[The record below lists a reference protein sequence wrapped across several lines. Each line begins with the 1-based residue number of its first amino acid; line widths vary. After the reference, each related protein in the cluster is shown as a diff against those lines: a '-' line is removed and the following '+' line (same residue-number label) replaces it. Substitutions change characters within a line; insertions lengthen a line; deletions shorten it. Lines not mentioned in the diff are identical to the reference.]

1 MNLGNN
7 ELIRECC
14 DPIYPPIPNPE
25 PVPPALPT
33 TTISPSSPTPTG
45 RSGPNI
51 KTAIAILNCILAR
64 QLCFED
70 PSCSAIL
77 EIIPRVCG
85 PVPVSC
91 STPTIIKCKAALRTL
106 QAFPFFRPT
115 CLCKEPGVDPE
126 CNYFRDFLFDHPC
139 GFVQKKEKDPYPI
152 DALPTCNHAL
162 SVCQQERKCIKLFED
177 FKVHCKVRE
186 NKCRMED
193 RDLCH
198 EAWTNLRLS
207 PMFGCICPNNHMKR
221 RCDRIF
227 SLVNHN
233 ACVDVLTTAHDL
245 SYGTP
250 TNSINISN
258 FKDNIQP
265 SSTTFPYTFPY
276 FLYPK
281 RIPLALASHRP
292 AIDQRPH
299 TYEFSNYS
307 TFSEFGTNMNV
318 EHNNRKNFVLHSH
331 LNHELEHTHLPPRS
345 GVHENDVTEWHHH
358 HHHQRNR
365 HEEEHH
371 QIHDHKQSTT
381 LLQEEIME
389 IVRSMG
395 TDDNFHNRLFDENM
409 VLVETPLIA
418 PPSSQYSNLYT
429 AGIYPYNLTAFQSGS
444 SMSSMENMLID
455 TMDNLEKHG
464 NIDSH
469 IPESTVPE
477 LLKIPF
483 QSTCHI
489 VLEACRED
497 TSCSSSLQP
506 VLLHCE
512 NHRCNRNACMEALQ
526 TFYRAQHED
535 LSLDIAFCLC
545 KKTSSRQDI
554 CLSAQEKLHPVCAQK
569 PPDSGNSQS
578 TNGVIYQ
585 LPPTCHAVVDL
596 CKEDDE
602 CKVRLEQFEQ
612 ACAIDSVT
620 RKCAGRANICRS
632 ALLGILGT
640 SLRTT
645 CSCQGADLQQIYECL
660 GWHKLLWQNPCV
672 VESQKDFHLKRLA
685 ELGLL
690 TIPTMPS
697 ITTSTTVATFV
708 GITEVEIPLHPI
720 PPFSSYIPTDG
731 PFETNYI
738 EAASESYSDSIIQH
752 SGNELNSS
760 IDIKNGNLSEEQL
773 FVFLTSETT
782 EDDTTIATTTTPK
795 PVPTR
800 YCLVQ
805 RAHQNDQQI
814 PEGKSKRL
822 YLLDDPECSELCTC
836 SDGGENPTL
845 SCYALCVPLVPCRT
859 ALAFYSH
866 ASPAYQAFR
875 GRCLC
880 YSGRFICMRPPPGEY
895 SLPGGVFLLLG
906 YSSTDEALLRPHT
919 NLGIQDAVRALQ
931 QYMIEHVNN
940 QTLCTLTLYNMTDE
954 NVIITARL
962 PHDPKV
968 NPLELLRREKSQC
981 KSILD
986 VISHHINTQYT
997 ELSSDRLLSIF
1008 KMAEMQVIMP
1018 DISGS
1023 THSINSHIGLIIFL
1037 PFLTVLPTIF
1047 KLYTNI
1053 YHIL

>member
-7 ELIRECC
+7 ELSTKIEMDPVKMQGTILFAYIVYVAISMVNYAESSEFPERECC

-91 STPTIIKCKAALRTL
+91 STVTVTKCQAALRTL

-177 FKVHCKVRE
+177 FKIHCKVRE

-227 SLVNHN
+227 SMVNHN
-233 ACVDVLTTAHDL
+233 PCV
-245 SYGTP
+245 
-250 TNSINISN
+250 
-258 FKDNIQP
+258 
-265 SSTTFPYTFPY
+265 
-276 FLYPK
+276 
-281 RIPLALASHRP
+281 
-292 AIDQRPH
+292 
-299 TYEFSNYS
+299 
-307 TFSEFGTNMNV
+307 
-318 EHNNRKNFVLHSH
+318 
-331 LNHELEHTHLPPRS
+331 
-345 GVHENDVTEWHHH
+345 
-358 HHHQRNR
+358 
-365 HEEEHH
+365 
-371 QIHDHKQSTT
+371 
-381 LLQEEIME
+381 
-389 IVRSMG
+389 VRSMG
-395 TDDNFHNRLFDENM
+395 MDDNFHNRLFDENM
-409 VLVETPLIA
+409 VLVDTPLIA

-455 TMDNLEKHG
+455 TMDNLEKHS
-464 NIDSH
+464 NLDTQ
-469 IPESTVPE
+469 IPESSVPE

-497 TSCSSSLQP
+497 PSCSSSLQP

-545 KKTSSRQDI
+545 KKPSSRQDI
-554 CLSAQEKLHPVCAQK
+554 CLSAQEKLHPICAQK
-569 PPDSGNSQS
+569 PPDNTNTQT

-602 CKVRLEQFEQ
+602 CKIRLEQFEQ

-697 ITTSTTVATFV
+697 ITTSTTVATFA

-720 PPFSSYIPTDG
+720 PPFNSYLPTEG
-731 PFETNYI
+731 PFDTNYI
-738 EAASESYSDSIIQH
+738 EASESYSDSIIQQH
-752 SGNELNSS
+752 SNELNSS
-760 IDIKNGNLSEEQL
+760 IEVKNGNLSEEQL

-782 EDDTTIATTTTPK
+782 EDDTTISTTTTPK

-814 PEGKSKRL
+814 AEGKSKRL

-845 SCYALCVPLVPCRT
+845 SCYALCVPMVPCRT
-859 ALAFYSH
+859 SLAFYSH

-895 SLPGGVFLLLG
+895 SLQGGVFLLLG

-931 QYMIEHVNN
+931 QYMIEHINN
-940 QTLCTLTLYNMTDE
+940 QTSCTLTLFNMTDE
-954 NVIITARL
+954 NVIISARL

-968 NPLELLRREKSQC
+968 NPLELLRREKAQC
-981 KSILD
+981 KSILEA
-986 VISHHINTQYT
+986 ISQHINTQYT

-1008 KMAEMQVIMP
+1008 KMAEMQVIIP
-1018 DISGS
+1018 DMSGS
-1023 THSINSHIGLIIFL
+1023 SNTINFHLGLQL
-1037 PFLTVLPTIF
+1037 LLLFLTILPTIF
-1047 KLYTNI
+1047 KLYTSI